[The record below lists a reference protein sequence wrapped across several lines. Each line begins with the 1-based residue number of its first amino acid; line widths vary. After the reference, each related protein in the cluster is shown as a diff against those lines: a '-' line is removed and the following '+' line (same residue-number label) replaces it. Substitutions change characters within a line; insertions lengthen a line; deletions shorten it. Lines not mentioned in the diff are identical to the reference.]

1 MPWSLHSPSRRCC
14 SSTIRRVRLLAQRRH
29 TDDSQPS
36 SHTNR
41 PCVFLHAA
49 TTRDGQHSWPI
60 SNARTSHRCLLH
72 LPRHISCLG
81 SIRVKQS
88 MCEVGFL
95 PPDEQQ
101 ATFAGMCV
109 AWTPQG
115 FSKSEGLVIVS
126 ASASASTFTSIRIHI
141 RTSSGSCG
149 SCGSD
154 THEASA
160 GATGMGT

>member
-1 MPWSLHSPSRRCC
+1 
-14 SSTIRRVRLLAQRRH
+14 
-29 TDDSQPS
+29 
-36 SHTNR
+36 
-41 PCVFLHAA
+41 
-49 TTRDGQHSWPI
+49 
-60 SNARTSHRCLLH
+60 
-72 LPRHISCLG
+72 
-81 SIRVKQS
+81 

-160 GATGMGT
+160 GATAMGT

>member
-1 MPWSLHSPSRRCC
+1 
-14 SSTIRRVRLLAQRRH
+14 
-29 TDDSQPS
+29 
-36 SHTNR
+36 
-41 PCVFLHAA
+41 
-49 TTRDGQHSWPI
+49 
-60 SNARTSHRCLLH
+60 
-72 LPRHISCLG
+72 
-81 SIRVKQS
+81 

-149 SCGSD
+149 SD

-160 GATGMGT
+160 GATAMGT

>member
-1 MPWSLHSPSRRCC
+1 
-14 SSTIRRVRLLAQRRH
+14 
-29 TDDSQPS
+29 
-36 SHTNR
+36 
-41 PCVFLHAA
+41 
-49 TTRDGQHSWPI
+49 
-60 SNARTSHRCLLH
+60 
-72 LPRHISCLG
+72 
-81 SIRVKQS
+81 

-101 ATFAGMCV
+101 ATFAGMRV

-126 ASASASTFTSIRIHI
+126 ASASASASTFTSTRTRTRTRIHI
-141 RTSSGSCG
+141 HIHTSSG

-160 GATGMGT
+160 GATAMGT